1 MQALKQSKPSA
12 CYASAL
18 AFLTIIPLKQPCEW
32 DDRGK
37 LAFFPIAGLTI
48 GAMLI
53 CTDWIAGFFFSSIA
67 ARAIVDILFLSIITG
82 GLHLDGLAD
91 SADGLLSHGDRK
103 TALDIMKDPHIGV
116 FGTVAL
122 ILVLQAKWCGIAF
135 FLPSTRW
142 MALLFVPVY
151 SRSAMLVCFHL
162 LPYARKQGIASGFAS
177 QKGGWK
183 ELYFLLVP
191 LILPFFFSW
200 KCALAFI
207 LLSTVLTLAWC
218 IICRRKIEGITG
230 DTAGALGEIV
240 EAALFITGCAI

>member
-122 ILVLQAKWCGIAF
+122 ILVLRQNGAA
-135 FLPSTRW
+135 
-142 MALLFVPVY
+142 
-151 SRSAMLVCFHL
+151 
-162 LPYARKQGIASGFAS
+162 
-177 QKGGWK
+177 
-183 ELYFLLVP
+183 
-191 LILPFFFSW
+191 LPFSCHQQDGWLSCLFRYTHVPQCSS
-200 KCALAFI
+200 AF
-207 LLSTVLTLAWC
+207 TC
-218 IICRRKIEGITG
+218 CRMPENRE
-230 DTAGALGEIV
+230 
-240 EAALFITGCAI
+240 